1 MSAVDDFLE
10 GGPEA
15 AGLGKA
21 ECDES
26 VADGG
31 EDITGDWG
39 KGARTVS
46 AHLSRPASCQG
57 VGQDTHTRGVPS
69 ARGRAMVH
77 AVSRA
82 VHAPPVLSTGRVG
95 VAAARRIRAA
105 LSGTRA
111 HRGRA

>member
-15 AGLGKA
+15 AGLDNP

-46 AHLSRPASCQG
+46 ADPRETSF
-57 VGQDTHTRGVPS
+57 
-69 ARGRAMVH
+69 
-77 AVSRA
+77 
-82 VHAPPVLSTGRVG
+82 
-95 VAAARRIRAA
+95 
-105 LSGTRA
+105 GTRTA
-111 HRGRA
+111 VRCANEEWGLIGA